1 MQIYNSYSSL
11 EIANI
16 VKGKHVG
23 ENELKISSI
32 SYDTR
37 LIFNTVNGLFIAFK
51 TKKNNGHLYLEEAYS
66 KGINCFIVEKLPKK
80 THKDANYIVVNNCLE
95 SLQLWAKVHRQ
106 KYNIPIIAITGSY
119 GKTIVKEWIY
129 HLTNSTFNVFRSPK
143 SFNSQLGV
151 ALSLLMLGPHHE
163 LAIIELGIS
172 KSGEMDVLKD
182 WLL

>member
-129 HLTNSTFNVFRSPK
+129 HLTNSTFNPS
-143 SFNSQLGV
+143 
-151 ALSLLMLGPHHE
+151 ALKNPFSCAKIRGAQSTKGTKPILMVSGLFWKLIFGNTFSN
-163 LAIIELGIS
+163 LA
-172 KSGEMDVLKD
+172 
-182 WLL
+182 